1 MLVFLVS
8 LGFYIT
14 PAMLGG
20 LRDSMIA
27 MLIESQITQLVNWG
41 FAAATAVV
49 LLAVTLGG
57 FSLAGRVSGMTLLVA
72 SEAAGADGRGHDV
85 GGDGRWAADG
95 GAPLDAAP
103 PAARACLRAS
113 GGGWTRW

>member
-1 MLVFLVS
+1 PLPGGAPTRGPCPLVTFARLFLPLSLPGVRSGCVLVFLIA

-14 PAMLGG
+14 PAMPGG

-41 FAAATAVV
+41 FAATAAVV

-57 FSLAGRVSGMTLLVA
+57 FSFLGRVSG
-72 SEAAGADGRGHDV
+72 
-85 GGDGRWAADG
+85 
-95 GAPLDAAP
+95 
-103 PAARACLRAS
+103 
-113 GGGWTRW
+113 

>member
-1 MLVFLVS
+1 VFSPEPARRASGCVLVFLIA

-41 FAAATAVV
+41 FAATAAVV
-49 LLAVTLGG
+49 LLAVTL
-57 FSLAGRVSGMTLLVA
+57 AGSRSWD
-72 SEAAGADGRGHDV
+72 E
-85 GGDGRWAADG
+85 
-95 GAPLDAAP
+95 
-103 PAARACLRAS
+103 
-113 GGGWTRW
+113 